1 MLNAITQG
9 HGARRSK
16 STKLG
21 EIVMTRDEW
30 PDFDAGLYHTDFYS
44 WTQREAATLRTLPPD
59 VINHAQLDVANL
71 AEEIADLG
79 KRDLREVMSYLG
91 LVIQH
96 LIKLHAAPSA
106 RDAAHWHAEAV
117 NFQSAARRAFSP
129 GMRQLID
136 VAEIWT
142 DGCRAA
148 GRFLRDHG
156 AHDRTLDPCP
166 FTLNDLLAA
175 DFDVEAAVAR
185 IEAR

>member
-30 PDFDAGLYHTDFYS
+30 PDSDAGLYRNDFYS
-44 WTQREAATLRTLPPD
+44 WTQREAARLRALPPD
-59 VINHAQLDVANL
+59 VFDRVQLDVANL

-96 LIKLHAAPSA
+96 LIKLQAAPDA

-142 DGCRAA
+142 DGGRAA
-148 GRFLRDHG
+148 RRFLRDHG
-156 AHDRTLDPCP
+156 AHDRSLNSCP
-166 FTLNDLLAA
+166 FTLDDLLAA
-175 DFDVEAAVAR
+175 DFDVDAAVAQ
-185 IEAR
+185 IGAR